1 MAFTHSHESRLL
13 LENSVGIFKPRAS
26 ADRVLTVQFNPAML
40 LVQLITPK
48 KVLAE
53 DERETT
59 MRSTA
64 KVGRTGIESSNP
76 FPRIG
81 LGSKSK

>member
-1 MAFTHSHESRLL
+1 
-13 LENSVGIFKPRAS
+13 
-26 ADRVLTVQFNPAML
+26 ML

-59 MRSTA
+59 MASVDWL
-64 KVGRTGIESSNP
+64 KPEEG
-76 FPRIG
+76 
-81 LGSKSK
+81 

>member
-1 MAFTHSHESRLL
+1 
-13 LENSVGIFKPRAS
+13 LENSVGIFKPKAS

-59 MRSTA
+59 MLLVQLKSLAEDEVNGEGWTNWHRIFKPVSA
-64 KVGRTGIESSNP
+64 YWTGE
-76 FPRIG
+76 
-81 LGSKSK
+81 